1 MKFSVFSMIC
11 VSLGMTSAYS
21 VSDSNQVS
29 GNEQSGNNSNRL
41 AVRRYRP
48 GPQMGRPQMGG
59 SQMGGPQM
67 KLQIFSQTGH
77 RGSNQVQY
85 LTSGR
90 CYNIP
95 STGSAIYDDGTRGS
109 GYITFCAGSN
119 CQGGCYTAS
128 RSVQLYPNNIP
139 GIDLGA
145 YANSVMWSL

>member
-1 MKFSVFSMIC
+1 MKYSVFSMVC
-11 VSLGMTSAYS
+11 VSLS
-21 VSDSNQVS
+21 
-29 GNEQSGNNSNRL
+29 NNSNRL
-41 AVRRYRP
+41 AVRHYRP
-48 GPQMGRPQMGG
+48 GPQMGRPQMDRP
-59 SQMGGPQM
+59 QMGGPQM
-67 KLQIFSQTGH
+67 KLQIFSQTGYT
-77 RGSNQVQY
+77 RSNQVQH

-95 STGSAIYDDGTRGS
+95 STGSAIYDDGTPGS

-128 RSVQLYPNNIP
+128 RSTQLYPNNIP